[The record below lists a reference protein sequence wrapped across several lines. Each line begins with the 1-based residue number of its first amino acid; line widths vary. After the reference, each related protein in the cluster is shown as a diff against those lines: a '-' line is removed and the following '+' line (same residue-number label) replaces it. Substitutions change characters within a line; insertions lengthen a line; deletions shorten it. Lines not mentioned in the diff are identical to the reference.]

1 MSFLIIQQIVMILQA
16 HSSYLQVHS
25 QTILAPCQEWK
36 DGLLFIISLFICREL
51 DENDVHIGKLC
62 HAPDSPLH
70 GPLAHNSNTWMGSN
84 CLSIRESWGVVGI
97 CVSTCKIMVQSWVC
111 VWCWFT
117 LSNPTITDT
126 SLVHL
131 VHDERRMV
139 NLVGPRSCWGVYDS
153 RSGWFEPWST
163 GSLLQVLFPASCH
176 CGPELNLRCR
186 HAELSICKISGR
198 DPRSR
203 QGHEIN

>member
-36 DGLLFIISLFICREL
+36 DGLLFIISLFVSREL

-97 CVSTCKIMVQSWVC
+97 CVSTWQNNGAELGLRVVLVYSVQS
-111 VWCWFT
+111 
-117 LSNPTITDT
+117 NNNRHITSPFGAWWAT
-126 SLVHL
+126 HG
-131 VHDERRMV
+131 E
-139 NLVGPRSCWGVYDS
+139 P
-153 RSGWFEPWST
+153 GWS
-163 GSLLQVLFPASCH
+163 
-176 CGPELNLRCR
+176 PELL
-186 HAELSICKISGR
+186 GR
-198 DPRSR
+198 IWLTIRLVWALKHR
-203 QGHEIN
+203 